1 MKSLREFVQQ
11 VLITADKRRL
21 PRIPMTT
28 KYTTG
33 DDQEWTYEYTW
44 EDFNAAINMWPT
56 AIIGSPE
63 SNLKSS
69 IIRYF
74 KDHPELLAKNNISK
88 EELNTLLRRIHNY
101 LHKISPK

>member
-1 MKSLREFVQQ
+1 MRSIREFVQQ

-44 EDFNAAINMWPT
+44 EDFNAAISMWPT

-63 SNLKSS
+63 SILKGK
-69 IIRYF
+69 IIQYF
-74 KDHPELLAKNNISK
+74 RDNPDLLSKNNIT
-88 EELNTLLRRIHNY
+88 ELELNTLLR
-101 LHKISPK
+101 LVK